1 MIVLSV
7 NGVLCFED
15 YNGFNPPVL
24 HLANVI
30 SRSRVHDFFRILLQ
44 VFHVGI
50 WSCMPPSRL
59 DLVFYQWSLG
69 RNCFF
74 VYGQDKCVRRK
85 PYPFFQK
92 SLRRLTMGARTRR
105 FCKSDN
111 VLMVDDC
118 EWKNVLN
125 GNNSYYF
132 PKPWKEKMQLPNPRN
147 VIPDVC
153 IALLPFIMDLV
164 HFDSVAE
171 FLQSTPMDG
180 KFCRRSLSEWHSSRV
195 EQ

>member
-7 NGVLCFED
+7 NGVLYFED
-15 YNGFNPPVL
+15 YNGFSPPVL

-30 SRSRVHDFFRILLQ
+30 SRPGLHDFFRILLQ

-59 DLVFYQWSLG
+59 DLVLAHLLLVELRSQLL
-69 RNCFF
+69 F

-85 PYPFFQK
+85 PYPFFLE
-92 SLRRLTMGARTRR
+92 SLRRLTVGARTRQ
-105 FCKSDN
+105 FFKSDD

-125 GNNSYYF
+125 GNSSCYF
-132 PKPWKEKMQLPNPRN
+132 PKP
-147 VIPDVC
+147 
-153 IALLPFIMDLV
+153 
-164 HFDSVAE
+164 
-171 FLQSTPMDG
+171 
-180 KFCRRSLSEWHSSRV
+180 
-195 EQ
+195 

>member
-15 YNGFNPPVL
+15 YNGFNPSVL
-24 HLANVI
+24 RLANVI
-30 SRSRVHDFFRILLQ
+30 SRPGVHDFFRILLQ
-44 VFHVGI
+44 VFHVRI

-59 DLVFYQWSLG
+59 DLVLAHLLPVELRSQLL
-69 RNCFF
+69 F

-85 PYPFFQK
+85 PYPLFQK

-125 GNNSYYF
+125 G
-132 PKPWKEKMQLPNPRN
+132 
-147 VIPDVC
+147 
-153 IALLPFIMDLV
+153 ALLPFIMDLV

-180 KFCRRSLSEWHSSRV
+180 KFRRRSLSEWHFSRV

>member
-7 NGVLCFED
+7 NGVLYFED

-30 SRSRVHDFFRILLQ
+30 SRPGVHDFFRIFLQ

-59 DLVFYQWSLG
+59 DLVLAHLLPVELRSQLL
-69 RNCFF
+69 F

-92 SLRRLTMGARTRR
+92 SLHRLTMDARTRR
-105 FCKSDN
+105 FCKSNN

-125 GNNSYYF
+125 GNNSCYF
-132 PKPWKEKMQLPNPRN
+132 PKPWKGEM
-147 VIPDVC
+147 
-153 IALLPFIMDLV
+153 
-164 HFDSVAE
+164 
-171 FLQSTPMDG
+171 
-180 KFCRRSLSEWHSSRV
+180 
-195 EQ
+195 